1 MALVDFHEAFIKLGD
16 SRKKTTEVA
25 FRVTAADATA
35 YFGAVTQ
42 ILKDAT
48 PVGQLLLSVEDLSA
62 CSMMGK
68 GVRLVTKDDAVQ
80 FPGYDSDIFIFD
92 KLAVSHVAGFDNY
105 QMTIP
110 GRDSANYTM
119 ESDGVHVNLTL
130 GLVDEFVTRF
140 NATVLAKNG
149 ASSTVTE
156 ITVPS

>member
-1 MALVDFHEAFIKLGD
+1 MTLVDFHEAFIKLGD
-16 SRKKTTEVA
+16 SRQKITEVS
-25 FRVTAADATA
+25 FRVSAADATA

-48 PVGQLLLSVEDLSA
+48 DVGQLLLSVEDLSA

-68 GVRLVTKDDAVQ
+68 GVRLVTKDDAVD
-80 FPGYDSDIFIFD
+80 FPGSDTDIFNFD
-92 KLAVSHVAGFDNY
+92 KLAVHYNAGFDNY

-119 ESDGVHVNLTL
+119 ESDAVHVNLTL
-130 GLVDEFVTRF
+130 GLVDEFVARF
-140 NATVLAKNG
+140 NANVLAKNG
-149 ASSTVTE
+149 VAATITT

>member
-1 MALVDFHEAFIKLGD
+1 MALVDFHYAFIKLGD
-16 SRKKTTEVA
+16 SRGKTTEVA
-25 FRVTAADATA
+25 FRVTAVSAAA

-68 GVRLVTKDDAVQ
+68 GIRLVTEDDAVT
-80 FPGYDSDIFIFD
+80 FPGYDTDIFIFD
-92 KLAVSHVAGFDNY
+92 KLAVHYSSGFDNY
-105 QMTIP
+105 QVTIP

-119 ESDGVHVNLTL
+119 ESDAVHVNLTL
-130 GLVDEFVTRF
+130 GLVDEFVSRF
-140 NATVLAKNG
+140 NAVALAKNG
-149 ASSTVTE
+149 GAAVVQN

>member
-1 MALVDFHEAFIKLGD
+1 MTLVDFHEAFIKLGD

-25 FRVTAADATA
+25 VRVTAAAATA

-48 PVGQLLLSVEDLSA
+48 PVGQLLLSIEDLSA

-68 GVRLVTKDDAVQ
+68 GVRLVTKDDATD
-80 FPGYDSDIFIFD
+80 FPNYDSDIFNFD
-92 KLAVSHVAGFDNY
+92 KLANHYNCGFDNY

-140 NATVLAKNG
+140 NAVALGKNG
-149 ASSTVTE
+149 VAATVST

>member
-16 SRKKTTEVA
+16 SRKKVTEVA
-25 FRVTAADATA
+25 RRVTAAEATA

-48 PVGQLLLSVEDLSA
+48 PVGQWLLSIEDLSR

-68 GVRLVTKDDAVQ
+68 GVRLVTKDDAVD
-80 FPGYDSDIFIFD
+80 FPGYDSDIFNFD
-92 KLAVSHVAGFDNY
+92 KLAVHVNAGFDNA
-105 QMTIP
+105 QFTIP
-110 GRDSANYTM
+110 GRDSTNYTM

-130 GLVDEFVTRF
+130 GLVDEFVSRT
-140 NATVLAKNG
+140 NAVVLSKNG
-149 ASSTVTE
+149 DAVTVST